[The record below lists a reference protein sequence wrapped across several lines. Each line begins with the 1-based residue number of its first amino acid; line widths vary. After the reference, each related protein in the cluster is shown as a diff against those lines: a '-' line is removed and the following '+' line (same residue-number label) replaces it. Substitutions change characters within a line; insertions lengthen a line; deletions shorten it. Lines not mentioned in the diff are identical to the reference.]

1 MDGEDFSIILADME
15 YYDNV
20 GANFFSVQ
28 DALKNATEGVTVY
41 GTTFDVQMAYE
52 KGAGTRGMEYL
63 ESLEDITN
71 LAKNLI
77 ENDTTIDKK
86 NTKVGKAMLE
96 LNDIRIAEERLSNT
110 DAAKFK
116 PTSKDE
122 SKIPKNEGMALA
134 DFMFP
139 PNSGKEVTLNDK
151 NDKLKKAM
159 LTEGQIINDT
169 EIKSIR
175 NNYDSKRRIVYQS
188 LQLLNFTDN
197 YNKTGKGFPLKTWA
211 IFNLSFLSFNVTSL
225 PELGGNRKSSKAIPS
240 FLGILDSSLLVGLN
254 LAASVLDNLSSAI
267 LISFNSNIAF
277 PTLVFFL
284 SIVVSFS
291 IKFFAKLV
299 MSSKLSRYSI
309 PLVPAPF
316 S

>member
-1 MDGEDFSIILADME
+1 MPTGEREFNSKFLKRIDPGIIGSLRGKKTRYEIKNKDE
-15 YYDNV
+15 YDNLV
-20 GANFFSVQ
+20 NQYIHSYFPEKSIENFPNVNYNEVPVEMSPEQ
-28 DALKNATEGVTVY
+28 YTQYRN
-41 GTTFDVQMAYE
+41 YE

-159 LTEGQIINDT
+159 LTEGLIINDT

-175 NNYDSKRRIVYQS
+175 NNHDSKRRIVYQS

-211 IFNLSFLSFNVTSL
+211 ILNGIAYVHREADVIVLTEVQEFITN
-225 PELGGNRKSSKAIPS
+225 GNPN
-240 FLGILDSSLLVGLN
+240 G
-254 LAASVLDNLSSAI
+254 
-267 LISFNSNIAF
+267 
-277 PTLVFFL
+277 
-284 SIVVSFS
+284 S
-291 IKFFAKLV
+291 IKNRLHLIKKLFNIYGNWEV
-299 MSSKLSRYSI
+299 VEQRLFI
-309 PLVPAPF
+309 
-316 S
+316 